1 MKKKWRDEIE
11 RIGDTFAECV
21 EDVIDL
27 ASGSATGVVLGYHIH
42 KIDRKTRKVASRI
55 GKRVMEMRRN
65 NPDLLSYDTK
75 MRALFTDLD
84 VLQGDRDK
92 YVKEREEIAK
102 RRKRRVKRYGVMVE
116 TETSGVSS

>member
-55 GKRVMEMRRN
+55 GKRVIEMRRN

-75 MRALFTDLD
+75 MRALFTGLD
-84 VLQGDRDK
+84 ALQDDRDK